1 MKKIPK
7 GIKKYIRREKRRIRK
22 ATESVVGKLEMRK
35 IFSKY
40 YKKEKEH

>member
-7 GIKKYIRREKRRIRK
+7 GIKKYIRREKVRIRK
-22 ATESVVGKLEMRK
+22 ATEAVVGKLEMRK

-40 YKKEKEH
+40 YNKKK

>member
-7 GIKKYIRREKRRIRK
+7 GIKKYIRREKMRIRRTAK
-22 ATESVVGKLEMRK
+22 DTVGKLEMRK

-40 YKKEKEH
+40 YKK